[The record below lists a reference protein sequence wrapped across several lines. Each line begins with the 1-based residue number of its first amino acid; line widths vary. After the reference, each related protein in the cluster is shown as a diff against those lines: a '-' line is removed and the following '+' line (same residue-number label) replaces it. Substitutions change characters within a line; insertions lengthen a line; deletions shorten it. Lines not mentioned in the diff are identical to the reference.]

1 MLPAVTLMA
10 LELGGKRLELLRNFQ
25 QITTIATLMNPSAKV
40 LLKMS
45 MRGPSPWITFP
56 FA

>member
-1 MLPAVTLMA
+1 MLPAFTLMA
-10 LELGGKRLELLRNFQ
+10 LELGGKRLELLRTFP

-45 MRGPSPWITFP
+45 VRGPSPWITFP